1 MDGWL
6 GFALFE
12 PEWRTDN
19 PLSVWMGGWLARWS
33 IAYLPTKQV
42 LAGLGIA
49 NYLPTNQP
57 TTHFLYGWVGGWCVV
72 LTRMA
77 NQPTNHPRTSCM
89 DRWVVG
95 VLADCLAAHQAG
107 GGRVG
112 INKLYKIS
120 DKCITSKKNK
130 NTQ

>member
-1 MDGWL
+1 MTCLVGKQAVKQRTNHPPIHTESGLLVGWL
-6 GFALFE
+6 VRHSRSNNGK
-12 PEWRTDN
+12 P
-19 PLSVWMGGWLARWS
+19 
-33 IAYLPTKQV
+33 
-42 LAGLGIA
+42 
-49 NYLPTNQP
+49 
-57 TTHFLYGWVGGWCVV
+57 
-72 LTRMA
+72 
-77 NQPTNHPRTSCM
+77 NHPRTSCM
-89 DRWVVG
+89 GGWVVG